1 MAAICD
7 RWSPMLL
14 GQDPALAKITK
25 FQSSG
30 YKCLQRT
37 KETVVKELKE
47 NTMALT
53 PQIEAIIKETE

>member
-1 MAAICD
+1 
-7 RWSPMLL
+7 MLL